1 MLIDD
6 DPGIR
11 RILSI
16 ALQEA
21 GYNVVTAP
29 DGETGIRLC
38 RIESPQI
45 VITDI
50 GLPGIDGLEVLKRI
64 KEMDEDMEVI
74 VSTAYTE
81 IALAVKAMQLDAT
94 GFVTKPVSEEALT
107 QALKRAKERYTKG
120 KDLEHYTSLMEE
132 KWMDTMEELAQTFLF
147 QKTFIESSID
157 GLIACDRNQNVF
169 IFNES
174 METMLGCDS
183 ASIIGRTQLKDLFL
197 PDEFRKFRSAID
209 SDGSKTPP
217 RLFPFRTQLLSP
229 KGEPVPVLLSATTV
243 LQGNERI
250 GMVLCCRDLRTKQEC
265 DAPVNIRTS

>member
-1 MLIDD
+1 MMENNWKVLLIDD

-183 ASIIGRTQLKDLFL
+183 ASIERNHDGRRLRAVHHLPLLRHGDLHGGAGCH
-197 PDEFRKFRSAID
+197 RR
-209 SDGSKTPP
+209 
-217 RLFPFRTQLLSP
+217 
-229 KGEPVPVLLSATTV
+229 
-243 LQGNERI
+243 
-250 GMVLCCRDLRTKQEC
+250 LRTRSGRRAGDTAWRE
-265 DAPVNIRTS
+265 SGY